1 MYAILA
7 DVGYPFYSLWLNYS
21 QTFSLFVFFKS
32 LSFERTYWM
41 LFQKLQKRAIHTK
54 LDSYI
59 LATQLYEQDT

>member
-1 MYAILA
+1 MLAILFT
-7 DVGYPFYSLWLNYS
+7 PFGLITPKHLAY
-21 QTFSLFVFFKS
+21 LFFFKS